1 LQQCYN
7 SGLPVLVTEFGTC
20 DASGNGGFNESQT
33 RQWYSLLSKLKVG
46 WFNWSACGK
55 AETASAFRT
64 GTNLSNIS
72 AGESQL
78 TQSGKLIRTLFRANA
93 ANAA

>member
-1 LQQCYN
+1 M
-7 SGLPVLVTEFGTC
+7 LVTEFGTC

-46 WFNWSACGK
+46 WFNWSAASK
-55 AETASAFRT
+55 NETASAFKP
-64 GTNLSNIS
+64 GTNLANIS
-72 AGESQL
+72 AGEPAHPER
-78 TQSGKLIRTLFRANA
+78 KAHKNLFRANA